1 MKAKIVGKALVI
13 ESGYTVE
20 DIQFLETYSRDDLCL
35 FEAQPNGTNKKV
47 FELGVCPCCPDPL
60 VSDKAVIFN
69 DKTADGKAL
78 LTVML
83 PKVDKVKDYVADE
96 FGTILT
102 NIKDVEFGMDEKL
115 AAAKARRQA
124 ILDEITAG

>member
-47 FELGVCPCCPDPL
+47 FELGVCLCCSDPL

-124 ILDEITAG
+124 ILDEITEG

>member
-47 FELGVCPCCPDPL
+47 FELGVCPYCTDPL
-60 VSDKAVIFN
+60 VSDKAVIFD

-124 ILDEITAG
+124 ILDEITEG

>member
-47 FELGVCPCCPDPL
+47 FELGVCPCCSEPL

-124 ILDEITAG
+124 ILDEITEG